1 MASSFGFFSVFSR
14 SVQMS
19 KSDLVNIQTERPGGW
34 QFEPLPQDSLQAGLI
49 SIISYLQGK
58 QIENNI
64 IG

>member
-1 MASSFGFFSVFSR
+1 MP
-14 SVQMS
+14 

-34 QFEPLPQDSLQAGLI
+34 QFEPRPQDSLQAGLI

-58 QIENNI
+58 QIQNNI